1 VHRFLPLFRLLAI
14 AQIALLVRRHL
25 RNLDRTE
32 RRRLAELTRDARH
45 LNRDERRELRDLVMK
60 LEPGIFLRAA
70 MDRVSPVPLGR
81 RRQKV

>member
-25 RNLDRTE
+25 RNLDRSE
-32 RRRLAELTRDARH
+32 RRRLAELVHDARH
-45 LNRDERRELRDLVMK
+45 LDRDQRRELRDLVMK

-70 MDRVSPVPLGR
+70 AERISPVPLGR
-81 RRQKV
+81 RR